1 MVNKALDFRFMLF
14 EYYKELRINET
25 ELVVILFI
33 EHLQQ
38 KDSDFITPDLISLQ
52 SNLDIEVVDE
62 VMVKLVS
69 KGLLEFTTKNGKMV
83 TSLNPLRNKLQ
94 QFFMLD
100 YERNKETNNAEVTS
114 QIEEI
119 YAMIQ
124 NGFGRSLSPVELQ
137 TINEWFSYG
146 YNVTMIKEAY
156 EQAMKKK
163 RFNIRAIDKALLKLA
178 TVVDYVVEGSSA
190 QDASYRKDIKTTMA
204 DIKKNLSDDED
215 K

>member
-38 KDSDFITPDLISLQ
+38 KDSEFITPDLISLQ
-52 SNLDIEVVDE
+52 SNIDIMMVDE
-62 VMVKLVS
+62 VMVKLVN
-69 KGLLEFTTKNGKMV
+69 KGLLEFTVRNGKMI

-94 QFFMLD
+94 QLFMLD
-100 YERNKETNNAEVTS
+100 YERKKETNNAEFTS
-114 QIEEI
+114 QVEEI
-119 YAMIQ
+119 YSLIQ
-124 NGFGRSLSPVELQ
+124 NSFGRSLSPVELQ

-146 YNVTMIKEAY
+146 YSVVMIKEAL

-178 TVVDYVVEGSSA
+178 TVVDYVIEGKSV
-190 QDASYRKDIKTTMA
+190 QDDVYRKDITQTLA
-204 DIKKNLSDDED
+204 DVNKKMSDDE
-215 K
+215 

>member
-38 KDSDFITPDLISLQ
+38 KESDFITPDLISLQ

-69 KGLLEFTTKNGKMV
+69 KGLVEFTTKNGKMV

-94 QFFMLD
+94 QFLLLE
-100 YERNKETNNAEVTS
+100 YERKKENNTAEVTS

-137 TINEWFSYG
+137 TINAWFSYG

-178 TVVDYVVEGSSA
+178 TVVDYVIEGSSA
-190 QDASYRKDIKTTMA
+190 QDLTYRKDIKTTMA
-204 DIKKNLSDDED
+204 DIKKNLSDDDD

>member
-14 EYYKELRINET
+14 EYFKELRINET

-38 KDSDFITPDLISLQ
+38 KDSEFITPDLISLQ
-52 SNLDIEVVDE
+52 SNIDIMMVDE
-62 VMVKLVS
+62 VMVKLVN
-69 KGLLEFTTKNGKMV
+69 KGLLEFTVRNGKMI

-94 QFFMLD
+94 QLFMLD
-100 YERNKETNNAEVTS
+100 YERKKETNNAEFTS
-114 QIEEI
+114 QVEEI
-119 YAMIQ
+119 YSLIQ
-124 NGFGRSLSPVELQ
+124 NSFGRSLSPVELQ

-146 YNVTMIKEAY
+146 YSVVMIKEAL

-178 TVVDYVVEGSSA
+178 TVVDYVIEGKSV
-190 QDASYRKDIKTTMA
+190 QDDVYRKDITQTLA
-204 DIKKNLSDDED
+204 DVNKKMSDDE
-215 K
+215 

>member
-114 QIEEI
+114 QIEGI

>member
-38 KDSDFITPDLISLQ
+38 KDSEFITPDLISLQ
-52 SNLDIEVVDE
+52 SNIDIMMVDE
-62 VMVKLVS
+62 VMVKLVN
-69 KGLLEFTTKNGKMV
+69 KGLLEFTVRNGKMI

-94 QFFMLD
+94 QLFMLD
-100 YERNKETNNAEVTS
+100 YERKKETNNAEFTS
-114 QIEEI
+114 QVEEV
-119 YAMIQ
+119 YSLIQ

-146 YNVTMIKEAY
+146 YSVVMIKEAL

-178 TVVDYVVEGSSA
+178 TVVDYVIEGKSV
-190 QDASYRKDIKTTMA
+190 QDDVYRKDIKQTLA
-204 DIKKNLSDDED
+204 DVNKKMSDDE
-215 K
+215 

>member
-38 KDSDFITPDLISLQ
+38 KDSEFITPDLISLQ
-52 SNLDIEVVDE
+52 SNIDIMMVDE
-62 VMVKLVS
+62 VMVKLVN
-69 KGLLEFTTKNGKMV
+69 KGLLEFTVRNGKMI

-94 QFFMLD
+94 QLFMLD
-100 YERNKETNNAEVTS
+100 YERKKETNNAEFTS
-114 QIEEI
+114 QVEEV
-119 YAMIQ
+119 YSLIQ
-124 NGFGRSLSPVELQ
+124 NSFGRSLSPVELQ

-146 YNVTMIKEAY
+146 YSVVMIKEAL

-178 TVVDYVVEGSSA
+178 TVVDYVIEGKSV
-190 QDASYRKDIKTTMA
+190 QDDVYRKDITQTLA
-204 DIKKNLSDDED
+204 DVNKKMSDDE
-215 K
+215 

>member
-38 KDSDFITPDLISLQ
+38 KESEFITPDLINLQ
-52 SNLDIEVVDE
+52 SNIDIKVLDE

-69 KGLLEFTTKNGKMV
+69 KGLVEFTTKNGKMI

-94 QFFMLD
+94 QIFVLE
-100 YERNKETNNAEVTS
+100 YERKKENNSAEVSS

-119 YAMIQ
+119 YSMIQ

-137 TINEWFSYG
+137 TINQWFSYG
-146 YNVTMIKEAY
+146 YTVPMIKEAY

-163 RFNIRAIDKALLKLA
+163 RFTIRAIDKTLLKLA
-178 TVVDYVVEGSSA
+178 TVVDYVTEGKSA
-190 QDASYRKDIKTTMA
+190 QDATYRKDIKETLA
-204 DIKKNLSDDED
+204 AVNKNLRDDDEE
-215 K
+215 

>member
-25 ELVVILFI
+25 ELVVLLFI

-38 KDSDFITPDLISLQ
+38 KESDFITPDLISLQ

-69 KGLLEFTTKNGKMV
+69 KGLVEFTTKNGKMV

-94 QFFMLD
+94 QFLLLD
-100 YERNKETNNAEVTS
+100 YERNKENDTAEVTS

-137 TINEWFSYG
+137 TINLWFSYG

-156 EQAMKKK
+156 EQAIKKK

-178 TVVDYVVEGSSA
+178 TVVDYVIEGSSA
-190 QDASYRKDIKTTMA
+190 QDASYRKDIKSTMA
-204 DIKKNLSDDED
+204 DITKNLSDDNDE
-215 K
+215 

>member
-100 YERNKETNNAEVTS
+100 YERNKETNNAEVTT

-156 EQAMKKK
+156 DQAMKKK